1 MKKIYITPIVE
12 EINMQNEESLMTGSI
27 NNNLGIGYGGL
38 DTSGERD
45 PASRRMD
52 DWDWDDDDDY

>member
-27 NNNLGIGYGGL
+27 TNDLGIGYGGL
-38 DTSGERD
+38 DTEGNNEPEVPVFNFGIEED
-45 PASRRMD
+45 
-52 DWDWDDDDDY
+52 

>member
-38 DTSGERD
+38 DTEGNNEPEVPVFNFGIEED
-45 PASRRMD
+45 
-52 DWDWDDDDDY
+52 

>member
-1 MKKIYITPIVE
+1 MKNNYQTPEIKVLEITIKE
-12 EINMQNEESLMTGSI
+12 QILTISGGSK
-27 NNNLGIGYGGL
+27 GIGYGGL